1 MEDAKMS
8 WRYAVPF
15 ALALPACAAQ
25 GSDVD
30 SQVATEGSTA
40 GATQAST
47 AAVTSPDGQ
56 ILADITVSTGSRVQI
71 VEVAPGEVALSEVGA
86 GNPDDAVLKRI
97 ARGSLLDVY
106 SVLMEHGAAYDAN
119 VVERLT
125 QAQLRIDTRSVTLD
139 AAGPE
144 VVRPAVETEVTRGAA
159 DDENVASEQQA
170 LLVNEQGPHPVFTD
184 AEFQQVYC
192 NAAELGFPQQAC
204 AIRTSSADTG
214 WSHETTWIR
223 SIVLTIAALN
233 STTHKMHHWRCVQ
246 KDPLFGICLR
256 NGWKNVLTQT
266 IPPRN
271 YGMIISDFNLVK
283 FTGTG
288 TLFHLGEV
296 GQF

>member
-1 MEDAKMS
+1 MS
-8 WRYAVPF
+8 WRYALPF

-25 GSDVD
+25 GSDAD
-30 SQVATEGSTA
+30 SQVPAE
-40 GATQAST
+40 AST
-47 AAVTSPDGQ
+47 ATVTSPEGQ
-56 ILADITVSTGSRVQI
+56 ILADILVSAGSRVQI

-125 QAQLRIDTRSVTLD
+125 QAQLRIDTRSAML
-139 AAGPE
+139 AAVGPD
-144 VVRPAVETEVTRGAA
+144 VVRPAIETDVARGTA
-159 DDENVASEQQA
+159 DAESVGIQQDA

-184 AEFQQVYC
+184 AEFRQVYC
-192 NAAELGFPQQAC
+192 NAAELGFPQQLC
-204 AIRTSSADTG
+204 AIRVASAETG

-233 STTHKMHHWRCVQ
+233 STTHNMLHFRCVL
-246 KDPLFGICLR
+246 KDPFLGICLR

-271 YGMIISDFNLVK
+271 YGIIVSDFNFVR
-283 FTGTG
+283 FNATG